1 MNLIH
6 IVHPHNSATYTQ
18 PMEMYLAQEV
28 IKNMSPEI
36 KHIIRKKSVYKI
48 LDNGCYELDKSISL
62 NKLFEC
68 AEQINASEIILPD
81 AMGNFQETLK
91 LTTDALEYA
100 YSQGIKKYQ
109 YMGVI
114 QGTTWDEYMA
124 CAELF
129 LSIREISVI
138 GIPKKFM
145 RNACKSDREAALARS
160 LFAFEIAE
168 NVKKANKEVHLLG
181 LSWSIMELTSVA
193 HLVRSCDT
201 NNIVENIKADKYPFS
216 SWEESPKY
224 SLDVPMTDEQLSQ
237 LDAADRRAQLYL
249 KGDSFFL

>member
-6 IVHPHNSATYTQ
+6 ILHPLNAASYKQ

-28 IKNMSPEI
+28 ITNTTSS
-36 KHIIRKKSVYKI
+36 IIDAISRRDSYKI

-62 NKLFEC
+62 DELFEC
-68 AEQINASEIILPD
+68 AEHINASEIILPD
-81 AMGNFQETLK
+81 SMGKFQETLK

-100 YSQGIKKYQ
+100 YSRGIKKYQ

-124 CAELF
+124 CASLF
-129 LSIREISVI
+129 LSIREITCI

-145 RNACKSDREAALARS
+145 RNSCGSDREAALVRA
-160 LFAFEIAE
+160 LFVQEIAD
-168 NVKKANKEVHLLG
+168 KAEALQKTIHMLG

-201 NNIVENIKADKYPFS
+201 NNIVENIKSDKYPFS
-216 SWEESPKY
+216 SWGESPKY
-224 SLDVPMTDEQLSQ
+224 SLGIPMTTEQANKLWE
-237 LDAADRRAQLYL
+237 ADKQAQQYL